1 MAVRPMMA
9 ERICRRRKHIT
20 LWPHPKPASGGV
32 KQHENCI
39 GGAAR
44 AARAMQASHRYHGG

>member
-1 MAVRPMMA
+1 MVA
-9 ERICRRRKHIT
+9 ERICRRRKHIA
-20 LWPHPKPASGGV
+20 LWPHPQPASGGV